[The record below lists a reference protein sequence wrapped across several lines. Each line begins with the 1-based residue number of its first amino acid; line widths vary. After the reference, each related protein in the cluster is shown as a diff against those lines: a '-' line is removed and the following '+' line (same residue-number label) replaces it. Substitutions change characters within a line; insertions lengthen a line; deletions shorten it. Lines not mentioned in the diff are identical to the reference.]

1 MKLVFIGASAGSI
14 CSLDKIVKSL
24 NNIDGAIIMAVHL
37 QENYIDGFV
46 EILRENSSVPIKKVD
61 KKINLEKNQ
70 IYICDSKNVTIY
82 DNANDKEILHDDTQI
97 ESLYKPDINQLLL
110 SVVQNKKELCEVVAI
125 LLSGIGDDGIE
136 GLKKL
141 YENGAKTVVASKESV
156 AVYGMPKRAVQQN
169 ACSEVL
175 SFEEIVTMI
184 KQFLQDV

>member
-14 CSLDKIVKSL
+14 CSLDKIVKSFK
-24 NNIDGAIIMAVHL
+24 NIDGAIVMAVHL

-61 KKINLEKNQ
+61 KKAILEKNQ

-82 DNANDKEILHDDTQI
+82 DSANDKEILHDTQI

-110 SVVQNKKELCEVVAI
+110 SVVQNKKDLSEVIAI

-141 YENGAKTVVASKESV
+141 HENGAKSVVASKESV

-169 ACSEVL
+169 ACSEIL

-184 KQFLQDV
+184 KQFLQDA